1 MVFAASGFSTGY
13 DIVKSLHILAAII
26 GFGAVFFNALYGLKA
41 KEKRG
46 SEAAFLAHTVFEI
59 SKLAEWFIYAVFI
72 LGFAALGM
80 APDNTWE
87 FSQTWVWLSVLLYI
101 VGIALSHAIV
111 LPNAKAMNALMD
123 ELAAG
128 PPPGA
133 AGAGAAGGPP
143 PQALELEERGKRQA
157 TVAMVLDVILVVIV
171 FLMVMKPGV

>member
-1 MVFAASGFSTGY
+1 MLLAASGVSTGY

-26 GFGAVFFNALYGLKA
+26 GFGAVFFNALYGFKA

-46 SEAAFLAHTVFEI
+46 PEAAFLAHTVYDV
-59 SKLAEWFIYAVFI
+59 SKIAEWFIYAVFI

-80 APDNTWE
+80 SDDRWK
-87 FSQTWVWLSVLLYI
+87 FGQTWVWLSVLLYI
-101 VGIALSHAIV
+101 VGIGLSHAIV
-111 LPNAKAMNALMD
+111 LPNARRINALMD

-128 PPPGA
+128 GAPG
-133 AGAGAAGGPP
+133 AGGPP

-157 TVAMVLDVILVVIV
+157 TVAMVLDLILVVIV

>member
-1 MVFAASGFSTGY
+1 MVLAASGFSTGY

-26 GFGAVFFNALYGLKA
+26 GFGAVFFNVLYGLKA

-46 SEAAFLAHTVFEI
+46 SEAAFLAHTVLDI
-59 SKLAEWFIYAVFI
+59 TKVAEWFIYAVFI

-123 ELAAG
+123 ELAVG

-133 AGAGAAGGPP
+133 AGAAGGPP

-157 TVAMVLDVILVVIV
+157 MVAMVLDCILVVIV

>member
-80 APDNTWE
+80 SDDRWE

>member
-26 GFGAVFFNALYGLKA
+26 GFGAVFFNVLYGLKA

-46 SEAAFLAHTVFEI
+46 PEAAFLARSVFEM

-80 APDNTWE
+80 SDDRWE
-87 FSQTWVWLSVLLYI
+87 FSQTWIWLSVLLYI
-101 VGIALSHAIV
+101 VGIGLSHGIV
-111 LPNAKAMNALMD
+111 IPNAKRMNALME
-123 ELAAG
+123 ELAVG

-133 AGAGAAGGPP
+133 AAGGPP
-143 PQALELEERGKRQA
+143 PQAIELEERGKRQGV
-157 TVAMVLDVILVVIV
+157 VAMVLDCILVVIV
-171 FLMVMKPGV
+171 FLMVFKPGV

>member
-1 MVFAASGFSTGY
+1 MLLAASGFSTGY

-26 GFGAVFFNALYGLKA
+26 GFGAVFFNVLYGLKA

-46 SEAAFLAHTVFEI
+46 PEAAFLAHTVLDI
-59 SKLAEWFIYAVFI
+59 TKIAEWFIYAVFI

-80 APDNTWE
+80 SDDRWK
-87 FSQTWVWLSVLLYI
+87 FGQTWVWLSVLLYI
-101 VGIALSHAIV
+101 VGIGLSHAIA

-123 ELAAG
+123 ELAVG
-128 PPPGA
+128 PPPGT
-133 AGAGAAGGPP
+133 AAGGPP

-157 TVAMVLDVILVVIV
+157 TVAMVLNVLLVVIV

>member
-1 MVFAASGFSTGY
+1 MLLAASGFSTGY

-26 GFGAVFFNALYGLKA
+26 GFGAVFFNALYGFKA

-46 SEAAFLAHTVFEI
+46 PEAAFLAHTVYDV
-59 SKLAEWFIYAVFI
+59 SKIAEWFIYAVFI

-80 APDNTWE
+80 SDDRWK
-87 FSQTWVWLSVLLYI
+87 FGQTWVWLSVLLYI
-101 VGIALSHAIV
+101 VGIGLSHAIV
-111 LPNAKAMNALMD
+111 LPNARRINALMD

-128 PPPGA
+128 GAPG
-133 AGAGAAGGPP
+133 AGGPP

-157 TVAMVLDVILVVIV
+157 TVAMVLDLILVVIV

>member
-1 MVFAASGFSTGY
+1 MLLAASGFSTGY

-26 GFGAVFFNALYGLKA
+26 GFGAVFFNVLYGLKA

-46 SEAAFLAHTVFEI
+46 PEAAFLAHTVLDI
-59 SKLAEWFIYAVFI
+59 TKIAEWFIYAVFI

-87 FSQTWVWLSVLLYI
+87 FSQTWVWLSVVLYI
-101 VGIALSHAIV
+101 VGIGLSHAIV

-123 ELAAG
+123 ELAVG
-128 PPPGA
+128 GA
-133 AGAGAAGGPP
+133 PGAAGGPP

-157 TVAMVLDVILVVIV
+157 TVAMMLDVLLVVIV